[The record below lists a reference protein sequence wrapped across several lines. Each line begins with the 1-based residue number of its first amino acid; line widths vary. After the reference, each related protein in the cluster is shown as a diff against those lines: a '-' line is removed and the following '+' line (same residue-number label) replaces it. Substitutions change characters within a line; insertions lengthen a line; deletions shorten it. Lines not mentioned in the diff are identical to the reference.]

1 LEKNKQQ
8 LPDSH
13 KNMPDF
19 VIIGAMKC
27 GTTTLYQNL
36 VKHPSIVSA
45 KTKELHF
52 FDVEKEFRKGLDWYT
67 SQFPLLHSKLQNKQD
82 LITGE
87 ASPRYLFIPD
97 VPERVFNAM
106 PDVKLIV
113 LLRNP
118 VDRAFSHY
126 HHLKRR
132 GVEKLTFEEAINQE
146 GDGNIQKYN
155 NRTYLARGKYVEQL
169 KRWMNFFPKEQI
181 LIIHSENYY
190 RDPIKGIN
198 QVCQFLDIS
207 EWKYKYTKNRS
218 YRYPKMEKHMRE
230 RLIQYFKPYNEEL
243 EDYLGVK
250 FNWDC

>member
-1 LEKNKQQ
+1 
-8 LPDSH
+8 
-13 KNMPDF
+13 
-19 VIIGAMKC
+19 
-27 GTTTLYQNL
+27 
-36 VKHPSIVSA
+36 
-45 KTKELHF
+45 
-52 FDVEKEFRKGLDWYT
+52 
-67 SQFPLLHSKLQNKQD
+67 
-82 LITGE
+82 
-87 ASPRYLFIPD
+87 
-97 VPERVFNAM
+97 M

-113 LLRNP
+113 LLRSP
-118 VDRAFSHY
+118 VDRAYSHY

-146 GDGNIQKYN
+146 GDGIFRKYN

-181 LIIHSENYY
+181 LIINSENYY
-190 RDPIKGIN
+190 HDPIKGLN

-207 EWKYKYTKNRS
+207 EWNYKYTKNGS

-250 FNWDC
+250 FNWDR